1 MVSYA
6 SASPSL
12 WLRTPLPAITT
23 YTPGDSVGLGRK
35 EKGCHSL
42 RRISGTPSMSATAV
56 TTEPGYG
63 AKSRNRQPRMV
74 TFRDP
79 STSRI
84 VRYPVFTAAAFAA
97 LQATPI
103 TYSVPVVGSATAVT
117 YNQDKLDPE
126 RVARRI

>member
-1 MVSYA
+1 MPLPQKNFGYAVYESDDGNSYA
-6 SASPSL
+6 LKADL
-12 WLRTPLPAITT
+12 AWIGT
-23 YTPGDSVGLGRK
+23 
-35 EKGCHSL
+35 
-42 RRISGTPSMSATAV
+42 SGSGATAV